1 LGVVG
6 AYWRNSMTAV
16 VRRIVDVT
24 ETVLD
29 AAVTRFPERLLV
41 NVNFALLLM
50 MVPDGV
56 SDHPVDEKI
65 RMNRNDN
72 RKITRGEKVGTAPAN
87 GGTTAVPSR

>member
-1 LGVVG
+1 
-6 AYWRNSMTAV
+6 MTAV
-16 VRRIVDVT
+16 VRLIVDVT
-24 ETVLD
+24 DTVLD

-41 NVNFALLLM
+41 YVNFALLLM

-65 RMNRNDN
+65 RRNRNDN

-87 GGTTAVPSR
+87 IGAAAVPSL